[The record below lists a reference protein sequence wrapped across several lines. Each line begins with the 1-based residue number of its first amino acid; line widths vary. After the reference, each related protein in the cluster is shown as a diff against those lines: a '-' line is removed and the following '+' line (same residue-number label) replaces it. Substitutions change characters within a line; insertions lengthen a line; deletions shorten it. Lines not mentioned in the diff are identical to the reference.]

1 MPIPKPTT
9 LKYDFIKK
17 SKAKP
22 QPDGYILRSAYGT
35 AIPISKSG
43 YYQFKSSTNN
53 AIEFRVSRLARDWPV
68 FSLSV
73 QLSAF
78 ANAFV
83 TFSQLWLKSHGYGD
97 VRIVFV
103 DGYVPLG
110 QSSAYDN
117 QKELRQ
123 KIMSDFISLDNA
135 DKPMSEWKGIKPKP
149 VDLASTIIRGSD
161 SKG

>member
-78 ANAFV
+78 ANAFA
-83 TFSQLWLKSHGYGD
+83 TFSQMWLKSHGYSPT
-97 VRIVFV
+97 IQYV

-110 QSSAYDN
+110 QLSAYDN

-123 KIMSDFISLDNA
+123 RIMSDFISPDNA
-135 DKPMSEWKGIKPKP
+135 GKPMSEWKGIKSDP
-149 VDLASTIIRGSD
+149 VDFASTIIRGSD